1 MEQQTEKEYF
11 ADLQKIKATI
21 NENRSKA
28 MVVVNSAMI
37 ITYYRIGEIINERK
51 NWGNKYVEQL
61 AVDLKEYGRGY
72 SCEQLHR
79 MSRFAGLFTKEE
91 ILSQAVTQIP
101 WSSLLTIIYK
111 SSSKEEMLW
120 YIRETQE
127 NKWSR
132 SRLTQQ
138 IELKAYQRGKSQA
151 QSTENELVKE
161 IAKDTLAL
169 DFIRAD
175 EIASEKDLKDRL
187 IDNIIYFLQELG
199 PGFALVGK
207 EYRLPTPTGKNF
219 YVDLLMYH
227 TKIHAYVVIE
237 VKLEEASPAD
247 FGQLNFY
254 INAVDSLERTEPDN
268 ETVGL
273 LLCKNAQK
281 YVVET
286 SIKGITTPIGVSKY
300 KLLEELPN
308 YLSKR
313 LSDLGD

>member
-79 MSRFAGLFTKEE
+79 MSRFAGLFTEEE